1 MHAALALK
9 GKTAQRIAVV
19 TELPVQRLDGVQQRL
34 ALLSV
39 PGRGLADQQR
49 RVDSVLVADVAA
61 GQVAVALLKA
71 EDIAFGTPLGLQLAD
86 LLADELKAGQGA
98 AQLNAVF
105 FATGVAISVETI
117 VVTATGSA
125 GIVPCARRVRQM

>member
-1 MHAALALK
+1 MPLALK
-9 GKTAQRIAVV
+9 GKAAQRIAVV
-19 TELPVQRLDGVQQRL
+19 TELLYN
-34 ALLSV
+34 ASMASSSV
-39 PGRGLADQQR
+39 MPCWAYQAAASADQQR
-49 RVDSVLVADVAA
+49 RVDSVLVADVAS

-98 AQLNAVF
+98 AQLDAVL
-105 FATGVAISVETI
+105 FATGAAISVETM

-125 GIVPCARRVRQM
+125 GIVPCARRVRQI